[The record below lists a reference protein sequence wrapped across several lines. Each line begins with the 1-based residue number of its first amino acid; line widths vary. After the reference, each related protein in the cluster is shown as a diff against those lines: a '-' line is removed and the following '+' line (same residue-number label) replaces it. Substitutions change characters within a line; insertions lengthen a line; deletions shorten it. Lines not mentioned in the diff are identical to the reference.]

1 MYSEMADSPKKW
13 QILQKYCQFRR
24 IARENRPLQNRHFW
38 LSNRYLFQKFKI
50 AQFLTSM
57 ILASD
62 FFFRRHKNLEH
73 VQHDQRIGR
82 VSQTAKIERPRDPS
96 IESSSSVDTGGTRSS
111 ATLTCNGTVWTVNH
125 VLILAEFL
133 TTSSLDLQRE
143 KELWEELTFIIS
155 RIH

>member
-1 MYSEMADSPKKW
+1 MCN
-13 QILQKYCQFRR
+13 I
-24 IARENRPLQNRHFW
+24 N
-38 LSNRYLFQKFKI
+38 
-50 AQFLTSM
+50 
-57 ILASD
+57 D
-62 FFFRRHKNLEH
+62 FELFRRHKNLEH
-73 VQHDQRIGR
+73 VQHDQRVGR

-133 TTSSLDLQRE
+133 TTSYFDLQRE

>member
-1 MYSEMADSPKKW
+1 MAGSAESARGISHYKIATIGHLSGTYIFQKLIMEKEHQQLHVKYNSPK
-13 QILQKYCQFRR
+13 
-24 IARENRPLQNRHFW
+24 
-38 LSNRYLFQKFKI
+38 SNI
-50 AQFLTSM
+50 N
-57 ILASD
+57 D
-62 FFFRRHKNLEH
+62 FELFRRHKNLEH
-73 VQHDQRIGR
+73 VQHDQRVRR

-96 IESSSSVDTGGTRSS
+96 IESSSSVGKRGTRSS